1 MLDHQDHLTNIFH
14 ALADPTRRA
23 IVERLSAGPASI
35 GELAEPMTMS
45 LAAVM
50 QHVQL
55 LERARLITSQKRGR
69 KRICKIEAAALE
81 TLDDWLGQ
89 RRRQWEGLFDRL
101 AEVLDDQEQKPKSP
115 KRKKP

>member
-1 MLDHQDHLTNIFH
+1 MLNLQDPLTSIFH

-23 IVERLSAGPASI
+23 IVERLSAGPATI
-35 GELAEPMTMS
+35 GQLAEPMAMS

-55 LERARLITSQKRGR
+55 LERARLITTQKQGR
-69 KRICKIEAAALE
+69 VRMCQIEAATLE
-81 TLDDWLGQ
+81 RLEDWLNR

-101 AEVLDDQEQKPKSP
+101 AQVLDEEATPPKAP
-115 KRKKP
+115 NRRET